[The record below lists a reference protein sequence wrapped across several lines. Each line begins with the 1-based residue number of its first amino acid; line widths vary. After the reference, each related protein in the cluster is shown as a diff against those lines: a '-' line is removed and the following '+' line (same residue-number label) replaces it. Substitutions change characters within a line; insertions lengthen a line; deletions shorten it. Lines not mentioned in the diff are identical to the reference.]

1 MANWGQKVY
10 PSDYA
15 EIKALLKAEVGRRG
29 KTEGTARGQ
38 SVGSMASYN
47 GSAYDFSTQPTA
59 GAYIKNEHIQ
69 KITKPLD
76 AIKGTSITPEN
87 GAQITASRLSQ
98 AAAVLSELSAIPENA
113 ASSGCSGRCSGLC
126 STGCNTACT
135 SCTGSCTGNCT
146 GSCVASCANDCAG
159 GCKGSCQGTCTG
171 SCTGTCTRACAN
183 NCSSTCTG
191 SCTGS
196 CTIMQNCA
204 VRLK

>member
-29 KTEGTARGQ
+29 KTEGTARRQ

-76 AIKGTSITPEN
+76 AIKGTSSDVYKRQKEHRPHPKM
-87 GAQITASRLSQ
+87 GRKSQ
-98 AAAVLSELSAIPENA
+98 
-113 ASSGCSGRCSGLC
+113 R
-126 STGCNTACT
+126 
-135 SCTGSCTGNCT
+135 
-146 GSCVASCANDCAG
+146 AG
-159 GCKGSCQGTCTG
+159 
-171 SCTGTCTRACAN
+171 
-183 NCSSTCTG
+183 
-191 SCTGS
+191 
-196 CTIMQNCA
+196 
-204 VRLK
+204 

>member
-113 ASSGCSGRCSGLC
+113 ASSG
-126 STGCNTACT
+126 
-135 SCTGSCTGNCT
+135 
-146 GSCVASCANDCAG
+146 
-159 GCKGSCQGTCTG
+159 
-171 SCTGTCTRACAN
+171 
-183 NCSSTCTG
+183 
-191 SCTGS
+191 
-196 CTIMQNCA
+196 
-204 VRLK
+204 

>member
-76 AIKGTSITPEN
+76 AIKGTSTTPEN

-98 AAAVLSELSAIPENA
+98 AAAVLSELSSIPETA

-126 STGCNTACT
+126 LSL
-135 SCTGSCTGNCT
+135 
-146 GSCVASCANDCAG
+146 
-159 GCKGSCQGTCTG
+159 
-171 SCTGTCTRACAN
+171 
-183 NCSSTCTG
+183 
-191 SCTGS
+191 
-196 CTIMQNCA
+196 IHI
-204 VRLK
+204 

>member
-76 AIKGTSITPEN
+76 AMPSVRQKRNWMP
-87 GAQITASRLSQ
+87 SRVHPNLRR
-98 AAAVLSELSAIPENA
+98 SA
-113 ASSGCSGRCSGLC
+113 
-126 STGCNTACT
+126 
-135 SCTGSCTGNCT
+135 
-146 GSCVASCANDCAG
+146 
-159 GCKGSCQGTCTG
+159 
-171 SCTGTCTRACAN
+171 
-183 NCSSTCTG
+183 
-191 SCTGS
+191 
-196 CTIMQNCA
+196 
-204 VRLK
+204 